1 MFRTPLLLVLLTCFG
16 AFGAAAQDLKTTVT
30 DNKELDSLRNKLE
43 NAGDSV
49 VFTSKYVR
57 YTTLRLTR
65 DSIQTL
71 PLDTSLRNFQNYS
84 QLNQPRRP
92 TINLGNLGLAAR
104 DMLFEPSKTI
114 GFDPGFHALD
124 YYAMTHDDVIYYQA
138 RSPFSSLY
146 YVSGGQAEQVFKATH
161 SQNIKPNW
169 NFGAN
174 YNRIGANGLYARQ
187 RGDHL
192 NGVFFTWYQSPSK
205 RYNLWASAVF
215 NTLKAQENGSVQ
227 NDNIFTSNENAFSR
241 EAENIR
247 LTSARQLWR
256 QKSYMLKQNYFV
268 GRIDTLQQEITA
280 KVLPTNK
287 VSHTLIY
294 ETKSFNFTKNE
305 ADDNTVLAPAIY
317 DASYTNDSTMVTHL
331 QNEFVYSF
339 FLRGKGSTIIK
350 NELKLNVG
358 LRNDIYNYA
367 QFRARSE
374 AEKGVREYKTNVNNT
389 ALLGSLGYRF
399 SNRIDLNVD
408 VQQIFQGRQIG
419 DFLYEAKSNV
429 LLSNNIGRLVLGAYM
444 QNKSPEQIYIQ
455 HIGNHD
461 EWTNQ
466 SFDRT
471 KIINLSFNYINDR
484 LKLEAGAQYYLVNDY
499 LYFAPKSGEEQ
510 LEIKPMQ
517 NPDAISLLKLTLGK
531 KFVFGKFNFETYV
544 VYQKTDQQNILR
556 TPEVYTFN
564 TFFFNQTFFKVLRT
578 NLGFDVRYNTP
589 FQSYSYSP
597 STSQFYL
604 GNGGQLNTEPVVDVW
619 LRASLRKANIFV
631 KYDYAN
637 QGLFSKGFYTTSRY
651 PMPDS
656 MLKFGVSWNFYD

>member
-1 MFRTPLLLVLLTCFG
+1 MFKTPLLLVLLTCFC

-57 YTTLRLTR
+57 FTTLRLTR

-71 PLDTSLRNFQNYS
+71 PLDTSLRGFQNYS
-84 QLNQPRRP
+84 QLYQPRRP

-104 DMLFEPSKTI
+104 DMLFSPTKTI

-138 RSPFSSLY
+138 RSPFSNLY

-187 RGDHL
+187 RGDNL

-205 RYNLWASAVF
+205 RYNLWANAVF

-227 NDNIFTSNENAFSR
+227 NDNIFTSEENAFSR

-247 LTSARQLWR
+247 LSSARQLWR

-287 VSHTLIY
+287 ISHTLVY

-305 ADDNTVLAPAIY
+305 ADDNTVLAPGSL
-317 DASYTNDSTMVTHL
+317 DANYTNDSTMVTHL
-331 QNEFVYSF
+331 QNEFIYSF

-358 LRNDIYNYA
+358 LRNDIYNYE
-367 QFRARSE
+367 QFRANSQTE
-374 AEKGVREYKTNVNNT
+374 TGVREYKSNVNNT
-389 ALLGSLGYRF
+389 TLLGSLGYRF

-429 LLSNNIGRLVLGAYM
+429 LLSNNIGRIELGAYM

-461 EWTNQ
+461 EWRNQ

-471 KIINLSFNYINDR
+471 KIINLSFNYLNDR
-484 LKLEAGAQYYLVNDY
+484 LRLEAGAQYYLVNDY
-499 LYFAPKSGEEQ
+499 LYFAPKSAEEALQ
-510 LEIKPMQ
+510 IRPMQ

>member
-1 MFRTPLLLVLLTCFG
+1 MFRTPLLLVLLICFC
-16 AFGAAAQDLKTTVT
+16 AFSAAAQDLKTTVA

-192 NGVFFTWYQSPSK
+192 NGVFFTWYQSASK

-215 NTLKAQENGSVQ
+215 NTLKAQENGSLQ

-374 AEKGVREYKTNVNNT
+374 AETGVREYKTNVNNT

>member
-1 MFRTPLLLVLLTCFG
+1 MFKTPLLLVLLTCFC
-16 AFGAAAQDLKTTVT
+16 AFSAIAQDLKTSVT
-30 DNKELDSLRNKLE
+30 ENTELDSLRNKLE

-49 VFTSKYVR
+49 VFTSKYIR

-104 DMLFEPSKTI
+104 DMLFEPTKTI
-114 GFDPGFHALD
+114 GFDPGFHALN
-124 YYAMTHDDVIYYQA
+124 YYALTHDDVIYYQA
-138 RSPFSSLY
+138 RSPFSNVS
-146 YVSGGQAEQVFKATH
+146 YVSAGQAEQVFKATH

-287 VSHTLIY
+287 ISHMLVY
-294 ETKSFNFTKNE
+294 ETRSFNFSKNE
-305 ADDNTVLAPAIY
+305 GDDNTVLAPAIY

-331 QNEFVYSF
+331 QNEFIYSF

-374 AEKGVREYKTNVNNT
+374 TQTGIREYKTNVNNS

-461 EWTNQ
+461 EWRNQ

-471 KIINLSFNYINDR
+471 KIINLSFNYLNDKLR
-484 LKLEAGAQYYLVNDY
+484 LEAGAQYYLVNDY
-499 LYFAPKSGEEQ
+499 LYFAPRSAEEP
-510 LEIKPMQ
+510 LEIMPMQ
-517 NPDAISLLKLTLGK
+517 NPGAISLLKITLGK
-531 KFVFGKFNFETYV
+531 KFVFGKFNFESYV

>member
-1 MFRTPLLLVLLTCFG
+1 MFRTPLLLVLLICFC
-16 AFGAAAQDLKTTVT
+16 AFGAAAQDLKTTVA

-192 NGVFFTWYQSPSK
+192 NGVFFTWYQSASK

-215 NTLKAQENGSVQ
+215 NTLKAQENGSLQ

-374 AEKGVREYKTNVNNT
+374 AETGVREYKTNVNNT

-461 EWTNQ
+461 EWTSQ

-499 LYFAPKSGEEQ
+499 LYFALKSGEEQ

>member
-1 MFRTPLLLVLLTCFG
+1 MFKTPLLLVLLTCFC

-57 YTTLRLTR
+57 FTTLRLTR

-71 PLDTSLRNFQNYS
+71 PLDTSLRGFQNYS
-84 QLNQPRRP
+84 QLYQPRRP

-104 DMLFEPSKTI
+104 DMLFSPTKTI

-138 RSPFSSLY
+138 RSPFSNLY

-205 RYNLWASAVF
+205 RYNLWANAVF

-227 NDNIFTSNENAFSR
+227 NDNIFTSEENAFSR

-247 LTSARQLWR
+247 LSSARQLWR

-287 VSHTLIY
+287 ISHTLVY

-305 ADDNTVLAPAIY
+305 ADDNTVLAPGIL
-317 DASYTNDSTMVTHL
+317 DANYTNDSTMVTHL
-331 QNEFVYSF
+331 QNEFIYSF

-358 LRNDIYNYA
+358 LRNDIYNYE
-367 QFRARSE
+367 QFRANSQTE
-374 AEKGVREYKTNVNNT
+374 TGVREYKTNVNNT
-389 ALLGSLGYRF
+389 TLLGSLGYRF

-429 LLSNNIGRLVLGAYM
+429 LLSNNIGRIELGAYM

-461 EWTNQ
+461 EWRNQ

-471 KIINLSFNYINDR
+471 KIINLSFNYLNDR
-484 LKLEAGAQYYLVNDY
+484 LRLEAGAQYYLVNDY
-499 LYFAPKSGEEQ
+499 LYFAPKSAEEA
-510 LEIKPMQ
+510 LAIRPMQ

>member
-1 MFRTPLLLVLLTCFG
+1 MFKTPLLLVLLTCFC

-57 YTTLRLTR
+57 FTTLRLTR

-71 PLDTSLRNFQNYS
+71 PLDTSLRGFQNYS

-104 DMLFEPSKTI
+104 DMLFSPTKTI

-138 RSPFSSLY
+138 RSPFSNLY

-161 SQNIKPNW
+161 SQNIKANW

-205 RYNLWASAVF
+205 RYNLWANAVF

-227 NDNIFTSNENAFSR
+227 NDNIFTSDVNAFSR

-247 LTSARQLWR
+247 LSSARQLWR

-287 VSHTLIY
+287 ISHTLVY

-305 ADDNTVLAPAIY
+305 ADDNTVLAPGIL
-317 DASYTNDSTMVTHL
+317 DANYTNDSTMVTHL
-331 QNEFVYSF
+331 QNEFIYSF

-358 LRNDIYNYA
+358 LRNDIYNYE
-367 QFRARSE
+367 QFRANSQTETGIR
-374 AEKGVREYKTNVNNT
+374 AYKTNVNNT
-389 ALLGSLGYRF
+389 TLLGTLGYRF

-429 LLSNNIGRLVLGAYM
+429 LLSNNIGRIELGAYM

-461 EWTNQ
+461 EWRNQ

-471 KIINLSFNYINDR
+471 KIINLSFNYLNDR
-484 LKLEAGAQYYLVNDY
+484 LRLEAGAQYYLVNDY
-499 LYFAPKSGEEQ
+499 LYFAPKSAEEA
-510 LEIKPMQ
+510 LEIRPMQ

-531 KFVFGKFNFETYV
+531 KFAFGKFNFETYV

-637 QGLFSKGFYTTSRY
+637 QGLFSRGFYTTSRY

>member
-1 MFRTPLLLVLLTCFG
+1 MFRTPLLLVLLLGFCVFG
-16 AFGAAAQDLKTTVT
+16 ASAQDLKTTVT

-71 PLDTSLRNFQNYS
+71 PLDTSLRGFQNYS
-84 QLNQPRRP
+84 LLNQPRRP
-92 TINLGNLGLAAR
+92 TINLGNLGLAAK
-104 DMLFEPSKTI
+104 DMLFEPTKTI

-124 YYAMTHDDVIYYQA
+124 LYAMTQDDVIYYQA
-138 RSPFSSLY
+138 RSPFSNVY
-146 YVSGGQAEQVFKATH
+146 YVSGGGAEQIFKATH

-187 RGDHL
+187 RGDDL
-192 NGVFFTWYQSPSK
+192 NGAFFTWYQSPSK
-205 RYNLWASAVF
+205 RYNLWANAVF
-215 NTLKAQENGSVQ
+215 NTLKAQENGSLE
-227 NDNIFTSNENAFSR
+227 NENLFTGEGNAFSS

-247 LTSARQLWR
+247 LTSAKQLWR
-256 QKSYMLKQNYFV
+256 QKSYLLKQNYFV

-287 VSHTLIY
+287 ISHTLLY
-294 ETKSFNFTKNE
+294 ETRSFNFSKNE
-305 ADDNTVLAPAIY
+305 ADDNTVLPAALY
-317 DASYTNDSTMVTHL
+317 DESYTNDSTIMSRL
-331 QNEFVYSF
+331 QNEFIYTF
-339 FLRGKGSTIIK
+339 FLRGKGSAVIK
-350 NELKLNVG
+350 NELKINAG
-358 LRNDIYNYA
+358 IRHEFFTYQQY
-367 QFRARSE
+367 RAKSIIDTTSRVQNS
-374 AEKGVREYKTNVNNT
+374 KFQNT
-389 ALLGSLGYRF
+389 TLLGSLGYRF

-408 VQQIFQGRQIG
+408 VQQIFQGPQAG

-429 LLSNNIGRLVLGAYM
+429 LLSNNIGRIVLGAYI
-444 QNKSPEQIYIQ
+444 QNKSPEQIYNQ
-455 HIGNHD
+455 YVGNHD
-461 EWTNQ
+461 EWRNQ

-471 KIINLSFNYINDR
+471 KVLNFSFNYLNDR
-484 LKLEAGAQYYLVNDY
+484 LKLEAGAQYYMVNNY
-499 LYFAPKSGEEQ
+499 LYFAQKSSEQ
-510 LEIKPMQ
+510 PQAIMPMQ
-517 NPDAISLLKLTLGK
+517 NGDAISLLKLTLGK
-531 KFVFGKFNFETYV
+531 KFKFGKFNFETYV
-544 VYQKTDQQNILR
+544 VYQKTDQQDILR

-564 TFFFNQTFFKVLRT
+564 TFFFDQTFFKVLRT

-597 STSQFYL
+597 STTQFYL
-604 GNGGQLNTEPVVDVW
+604 GNGGRLNTEPVVDVW

-637 QGLFSKGFYTTSRY
+637 QGLISRGFYTTSRY

>member
-1 MFRTPLLLVLLTCFG
+1 MS
-16 AFGAAAQDLKTTVT
+16 A
-30 DNKELDSLRNKLE
+30 
-43 NAGDSV
+43 
-49 VFTSKYVR
+49 
-57 YTTLRLTR
+57 
-65 DSIQTL
+65 
-71 PLDTSLRNFQNYS
+71 
-84 QLNQPRRP
+84 
-92 TINLGNLGLAAR
+92 
-104 DMLFEPSKTI
+104 
-114 GFDPGFHALD
+114 
-124 YYAMTHDDVIYYQA
+124 
-138 RSPFSSLY
+138 
-146 YVSGGQAEQVFKATH
+146 GQAEQIFKATH

-174 YNRIGANGLYARQ
+174 YNRIGANGNYARQ

-192 NGVFFTWYQSPSK
+192 NGTFFTWYQSPSK
-205 RYNLWASAVF
+205 RYNLWGNAVF
-215 NTLKAQENGSVQ
+215 NTLKAQENGSVE
-227 NDNIFTSNENAFSR
+227 NEDIFNSEETAFSR

-247 LTSARQLWR
+247 LSSARQLWR
-256 QKSYMLKQNYFV
+256 QKSFLLKQHYFV

-287 VSHTLIY
+287 ISHTLLY

-305 ADDNTVLAPAIY
+305 ADDRSVLPLGRLNP
-317 DASYTNDSTMVTHL
+317 SYTNDSTMVSHL
-331 QNEFVYSF
+331 QNEFIYSF
-339 FLRGKGSTIIK
+339 FLRGKGSSIIK

-358 LRNDIYNYA
+358 LRHDYYNYN
-367 QFRARSE
+367 QYRA
-374 AEKGVREYKTNVNNT
+374 VREDSTGIMEYQNKFQNLT
-389 ALLGSLGYRF
+389 LLGTLGYRF

-408 VQQIFQGRQIG
+408 IQQIFQGKQIG

-429 LLSNNIGRLVLGAYM
+429 LLSNNIGRIVLGAYM
-444 QNKSPEQIYIQ
+444 QNKSPEQMYVQ

-461 EWTNQ
+461 FWLRQ
-466 SFDRT
+466 SFNNT
-471 KIINLSFNYINDR
+471 KVLNLSFNYLNDK

-499 LYFAPKSGEEQ
+499 LYFAQRSANGPA
-510 LEIKPMQ
+510 IMPVQ
-517 NPDAISLLKLTLGK
+517 NPDAISMLKVTLGK
-531 KFVFGKFNFETYV
+531 KFAFGKFNFESYV
-544 VYQKTDQQNILR
+544 VYQKTDQQDILR

-564 TFFFNQTFFKVLRT
+564 TFFFDQTFFKVLRT

-604 GNGGQLNTEPVVDVW
+604 GNGGSLNTEPVLDVW